1 MKFLKSIVNSS
12 TIGIRI
18 LSFIKTEVKY
28 RIVNILQNYIVYN
41 IFGCIFVVQIN
52 YKVME
57 NSLDLKNQV
66 CFPIYALAKEIV
78 NHYRPFLDA
87 LDITYPQY
95 LVLIV
100 LWKEKEQTVGQLGD
114 QVFLD
119 SGTLTPLLKRM
130 EQKGMINRKR
140 SIEDERVVKLS
151 LTEKGISLEEKA
163 KGIPYKLMES
173 MQVSE
178 EEILELKNIVMRIL
192 NKQK

>member
-1 MKFLKSIVNSS
+1 MH
-12 TIGIRI
+12 
-18 LSFIKTEVKY
+18 
-28 RIVNILQNYIVYN
+28 N
-41 IFGCIFVVQIN
+41 IFGCIFVVQII

-87 LDITYPQY
+87 LNITYPQY

-100 LWKEKEQTVGQLGD
+100 LWKEKEQTVGQLGN

-130 EQKGMINRKR
+130 EQKGIIDRRR

-151 LTEKGISLEEKA
+151 LTEKGISLREKA
-163 KGIPYKLMES
+163 KDIPYKLMES